1 MYIYMYI
8 MGLNLDIINHWSQVR
23 KIMGMNLDIIN
34 HWSQFGKHKKSTTS
48 FWFYHSRELVLPY
61 EDLINLAKL
70 ELIAGSTTLWWGLI
84 CTLFEVK
91 RSKSHD
97 KFIAVILLIR

>member
-1 MYIYMYI
+1 MYIYIYMYI
-8 MGLNLDIINHWSQVR
+8 YICIYICIMGLNLNIINHWSQVR

-61 EDLINLAKL
+61 EDLINLTKL
-70 ELIAGSTTLWWGLI
+70 ELIAGSTTL
-84 CTLFEVK
+84 
-91 RSKSHD
+91 
-97 KFIAVILLIR
+97 